1 MRSKNSLIDHL
12 TLAAGYTCVGAS
24 PCSINSVVSR
34 ILLVVFL
41 LFSTLWTLPPE
52 AAPAIS
58 WNFESPEQY
67 RGWEGEGIEA
77 GMIQGGVF
85 RILGKEEFQLVLPP
99 GLNIPAERNPYLRIR
114 LRFQSPRYMRVF
126 WQSRGGKPILSLR
139 VIQPPF
145 DRHFHTYWIPLA
157 KSPEQKGK
165 VERVGLFFG
174 GRPGWIEID
183 SLDIG
188 PFSLK
193 EYVLSQWQEFCLP
206 RPLNLATI
214 NFLQSPWLFNK
225 PFASWLNIIAALIII
240 LGAIFY
246 FTAGDKKKIKIVS
259 SIGFTML
266 VLWIIYDIRETY
278 SQYQMVEEVYRSYVR
293 PPPGE
298 KTFPALGD
306 FYGFIDLCR
315 EKIPQDSQY
324 HFYPYPDWPYDCRI
338 HYFLYPRR
346 ITSAT
351 WVNVIEGDDI
361 PYHVVYRNPGV
372 RHDAASG
379 RLRRGDSYISRP
391 GRIVGL
397 FDEDSFIFLEDR

>member
-1 MRSKNSLIDHL
+1 MIDRRL
-12 TLAAGYTCVGAS
+12 PAAGHTCVGAP
-24 PCSINSVVSR
+24 PCFINSVVSR
-34 ILLVVFL
+34 ILPVAFL
-41 LFSTLWTLPPE
+41 LFSTLWTSPPE
-52 AAPAIS
+52 AAPATS
-58 WNFESPEQY
+58 WNFERPGQFG
-67 RGWEGEGIEA
+67 GWEGEGIEA
-77 GMIQGGVF
+77 SMIRGGTFRVF
-85 RILGKEEFQLVLPP
+85 GVEELKLVSPR
-99 GLNIPAERNPYLRIR
+99 GLSIPVEENPYLRIR
-114 LRFQSPRYMRVF
+114 LRCLSPRYMRVF
-126 WQSRGGKPILSLR
+126 WQGSEGKPILSPR
-139 VIQPPF
+139 VIQTPF
-145 DRHFHTYWIPLA
+145 DKKHFHTYWIPLA
-157 KSPEQKGK
+157 KPPEQKGK

-174 GRPGWIEID
+174 GRPGWVEID
-183 SLDIG
+183 SLAVC

-193 EYVLSQWQEFCLP
+193 EYMRDQWQEFCLP
-206 RPLNLATI
+206 RPLNPATI